1 MLYNESEL
9 LITYDYLLQKWG
21 IIKVTRL
28 SRIENPSNNQGV
40 KDRISLAIQDSQ
52 NELLGF
58 LGFLNWGDVYPSIV
72 QYVRGILHLFVEYR
86 LNPTELLLSQ
96 INLAKD
102 MMIRIQQNQ
111 KDQAQSSSESL
122 GIFVV

>member
-1 MLYNESEL
+1 MLYDEDTL
-9 LITYDYLLQKWG
+9 LITYDYLLKKWG

-28 SRIENPSNNQGV
+28 SRIENPQDTAGI

-58 LGFLNWGDVYPSIV
+58 LGFLNWGDVYPSIK
-72 QYVRGILHLFVEYR
+72 QYVTGILHLFVEYR
-86 LNPTELLLSQ
+86 LNPSDYLLSQ
-96 INLAKD
+96 ISLAKD
-102 MMIRIQQNQ
+102 MMLAMR
-111 KDQAQSSSESL
+111 KDQQSSSQDSSEPL